1 MPGLGPEGGALKT
14 HGVVAQAAGQEEPQ
28 RHRKWGGRGG
38 AAGAVGWAPQAA
50 LWRLGVRRDENP
62 QRDLGQ
68 RGREPMYIFINDQSG
83 CTWRMDHREGRRKAG
98 CWWRS
103 WAVEGRAWPPVIRTS
118 VLVCRRQVSEQRCAP
133 GCFDVWVT
141 AGKGSVSGE
150 ASRPQGSWELAQ
162 GTAWETGPRRG
173 EARWCFEALTKT
185 ATGGCWG

>member
-1 MPGLGPEGGALKT
+1 
-14 HGVVAQAAGQEEPQ
+14 
-28 RHRKWGGRGG
+28 
-38 AAGAVGWAPQAA
+38 
-50 LWRLGVRRDENP
+50 
-62 QRDLGQ
+62 
-68 RGREPMYIFINDQSG
+68 MYIFINDQSG

-103 WAVEGRAWPPVIRTS
+103 WAFEGRAWPPVIRTS

-185 ATGGCWG
+185 ATGGCQG